1 MRLHLIVAQLHK
13 WIALIIGIQIV
24 LWLSGG
30 FVMSFFAI
38 EKVKGEHNVARPA
51 PQVIGDVGDVLAV
64 DQLLATAGI
73 EGVKEVRLNF
83 ILDRLVYVVSGA
95 SRTTGIFDARTG
107 DKLNPIDEAFA
118 TAIARA
124 DFSGEDEI
132 KSVELLQ
139 KNTTEYRGPVPVWQV
154 LFDDP
159 EHTAL
164 YMSPDQARI
173 VARVNRTWR
182 IYDFFWMLH
191 IMDYDE
197 REDFNHPLLV
207 TASVLALFVG
217 LSGIGLLLYRM
228 RKRDARIVHALVRGR
243 GGLKSPAE

>member
-51 PQVIGDVGDVLAV
+51 PQVIEGIGDVLPI
-64 DQLLATAGI
+64 DQILRQAGI
-73 EGVKEVRLNF
+73 EGIEEVRLNF
-83 ILDRLVYVVSGA
+83 LLDRLVYVVTGA
-95 SRTTGIFDARTG
+95 SRTVGIFDARTG
-107 DKLNPIDEAFA
+107 EKLNPIDEDYAL
-118 TAIARA
+118 AIARA
-124 DFSGEDEI
+124 DFSGDANV
-132 KSVELLQ
+132 KSSALLEE
-139 KNTTEYRGPVPVWQV
+139 NTAEYRGPVPVWQI

-164 YMSPDQARI
+164 YVSPDQARI
-173 VARVNRTWR
+173 FARVNRTWR

-207 TASVLALFVG
+207 AASVLALFVG
-217 LSGIGLLLYRM
+217 VSGIGLLLYRL
-228 RKRDARIVHALVRGR
+228 RKRDARIVQSLVRGR